1 MEACGWMGGRRTF
14 VFILAVCFV
23 LVPSGQVLSLNIL
36 FLISSVYRKELAP
49 GDRVGNNNRNAKNL
63 RASSARIVGD

>member
-1 MEACGWMGGRRTF
+1 MVGWAGEEPLF
-14 VFILAVCFV
+14 SSLLSICFV

-36 FLISSVYRKELAP
+36 FLVSSVYRKKLAP
-49 GDRVGNNNRNAKNL
+49 GDRVGNNNHNAKNL